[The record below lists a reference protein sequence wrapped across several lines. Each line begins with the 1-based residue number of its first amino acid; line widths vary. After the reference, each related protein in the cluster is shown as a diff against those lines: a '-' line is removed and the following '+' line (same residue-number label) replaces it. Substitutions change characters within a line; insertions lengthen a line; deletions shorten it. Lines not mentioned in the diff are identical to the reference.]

1 LWQFTNPCLA
11 SWDTFSNRSTLTVT
25 NVCCAAAA
33 CREGSVVVADNLKI
47 PGAPDYVKWM
57 SSTQDFSFEQYS
69 VCMGASAL
77 WLHDIIGVSV
87 YKPVTAA
94 A

>member
-1 LWQFTNPCLA
+1 MLW
-11 SWDTFSNRSTLTVT
+11 DVTLDV
-25 NVCCAAAA
+25 NAISSSCCCCCCC

-47 PGAPDYVKWM
+47 PGAPEYVKWM
-57 SSTQDFSFEQYS
+57 KQQSDFSFEQHS
-69 VCMGASAL
+69 ICMGPSAL

-87 YKPVTAA
+87 YKPATAA